1 LFFTDCN
8 CDLIGSLPE
17 VCNKTNGQ
25 CMCKEGYA
33 GPRCD
38 KCLHSYNGYPDCKP
52 CGCSERGSATSIC
65 DASGKCPCLPSF
77 AGRTC
82 EQCSPGYYQYP
93 ECKCKR
99 VYIINS
105 NYIIFDFN

>member
-1 LFFTDCN
+1 MFFTDCN

-93 ECKCKR
+93 ECKCKS

>member
-1 LFFTDCN
+1 
-8 CDLIGSLPE
+8 
-17 VCNKTNGQ
+17 
-25 CMCKEGYA
+25 MCKEGYA

-38 KCLHSYNGYPDCKP
+38 KCLPSYNGYPDCKP

-93 ECKCKR
+93 ECKCKCFYIMNSYYL
-99 VYIINS
+99 VY
-105 NYIIFDFN
+105 